1 MAYVVT
7 TFGKARL
14 VQQVRVIAAFVAYA
28 DMRAGSVSERPL
40 IAMSIARLCFV
51 WIYAGVDDVVTAI
64 IIEEAG

>member
-14 VQQVRVIAAFVAYA
+14 VQVRVIAAFVASA